1 MQRAAFG
8 VLPYLSIWM
17 QTVLGTSPVAPQ
29 PSSPARTTA
38 YVTPPAN
45 PANATV
51 PAQSTRIPRGP
62 LDSGPTRSVSH
73 TAATLTAR
81 FTKKIRR
88 HPGPSVSTPP
98 STGPTAAAPDTPSP
112 ATATSS
118 RASPRPPHPARP
130 GRPRARRTVR
140 EPARRRRHREH
151 HHAHHVHPPAPQI
164 VGGGPDP
171 QQQRGRHRRV
181 PVDHPLHITRRRV
194 QRPRHVRQRDHHD
207 RHVEQQHERAQTHRR
222 QRPPC
227 TSRASFSR
235 LGTVLG
241 ASDQTVGRRYRRLTA
256 EAGLRVVAIR
266 DAERPDTAW
275 IGLASG
281 GTEIICLTRPRNPG
295 DHDDLLLGRLPR
307 ATGRPESAV
316 ERRLAALI
324 GSGAVYIDI
333 EYDSEVFGYARA
345 AVLWITAA
353 PAGLYAYLSGPL
365 GQLDGVRHV
374 EASAFLRR
382 VKQLTY
388 RTLPLNSPS
397 TRAPS
402 K

>member
-1 MQRAAFG
+1 
-8 VLPYLSIWM
+8 
-17 QTVLGTSPVAPQ
+17 
-29 PSSPARTTA
+29 
-38 YVTPPAN
+38 
-45 PANATV
+45 
-51 PAQSTRIPRGP
+51 
-62 LDSGPTRSVSH
+62 
-73 TAATLTAR
+73 
-81 FTKKIRR
+81 
-88 HPGPSVSTPP
+88 
-98 STGPTAAAPDTPSP
+98 
-112 ATATSS
+112 
-118 RASPRPPHPARP
+118 
-130 GRPRARRTVR
+130 
-140 EPARRRRHREH
+140 
-151 HHAHHVHPPAPQI
+151 
-164 VGGGPDP
+164 
-171 QQQRGRHRRV
+171 
-181 PVDHPLHITRRRV
+181 V

-241 ASDQTVGRRYRRLTA
+241 ASDQTVARRYRRLTA

-266 DAERPDTAW
+266 DAERLGQDQDQWMLRLRCAPDNAPNIADALAGRPDTAW

-333 EYDSEVFGYARA
+333 EYDSELFGSARA
-345 AVLWITAA
+345 AV
-353 PAGLYAYLSGPL
+353 LYAYLSGPL

-374 EASAFLRR
+374 EASAFLGR